1 MGKWAVRGKE
11 KKKES
16 IVLVCL
22 RHQNI
27 NPKTKEPINES
38 IGKKHIGW

>member
-16 IVLVCL
+16 IVCSSM
-22 RHQNI
+22 
-27 NPKTKEPINES
+27 PKTPKYQP
-38 IGKKHIGW
+38 KKQRTHKRKHM